1 MKTEEVIFGID
12 FIRAHKLEINGDS
25 NVLIKDHNCHKIN
38 CVVNNQTVI
47 VKQIVNVT
55 VKQISLFK

>member
-25 NVLIKDHNCHKIN
+25 NVLIKHHNGHKIN

-47 VKQIVNVT
+47 ASN
-55 VKQISLFK
+55 SE